1 MESKVEQQDPPR
13 RRHDDSFQATR
24 WSLVAALKSGA
35 PADAQRSLAELCQGY
50 WYPVYA
56 YIRRCGHT
64 PEIAYDIAQAF
75 FARLVTEIRS
85 ADPRSHGQF
94 RTFLLSRLNRFLVE
108 DWRNEKAIEGEPMPA
123 PADLAALEAR
133 HQREMFPD
141 ATPETAFQRSFALE
155 VLARSLQRLRL
166 EAQQGGRIDMF
177 ERLEPFLTSEPQA
190 GQYEDLG
197 RELGSRPLALV
208 IAIKRLRSRFR
219 ELVEEELTQTVASG
233 DDLDAERGALLAI
246 LGAER

>member
-1 MESKVEQQDPPR
+1 MHAKVEQEEPR
-13 RRHDDSFQATR
+13 RRHSDSFQATR

-35 PADAQRSLAELCQGY
+35 PGDAQRSLAELCQGY

-56 YIRRCGHT
+56 YIRRTGHA

-75 FARLVTEIRS
+75 FARLTTEIRS
-85 ADPRSHGQF
+85 AEPRSHGQF
-94 RTFLLSRLNRFLVE
+94 RTFLLSRLNLFLAE
-108 DWRNEKAIEGEPMPA
+108 DWRPEKPLEGEAIPGPS
-123 PADLAALEAR
+123 DVDALEAR
-133 HQREMFPD
+133 HRRELSAD

-166 EAQQGGRIDMF
+166 EAEQGGRIAMF
-177 ERLEPFLTSEPQA
+177 EQLEPFLTSEPQA
-190 GQYEDLG
+190 GQYE
-197 RELGSRPLALV
+197 ELAKQLKTRPMALV

-219 ELVEEELTQTVASG
+219 ELVEEELAQTVASV

-246 LGAER
+246 LGTER